1 MRAVR
6 RFFKRLSSWARTRQD
21 EERLRAE
28 IEEHLALLTAENL
41 RSGLS
46 AGEARRQAMLKF
58 GAVEA
63 ISEDYRD
70 RKGLPFMET
79 LLQDTRFAVRRL
91 RKSPSFTVTAIL
103 MLALGIGA
111 TTSIFTLVHAVLL
124 KSLPVANPAELYRL
138 GKESRC
144 CFQGGYSQDKEF
156 SQVSYQLYKYL
167 KDNTKGFS
175 ELAAFPASEPLF
187 GVRRS
192 GSSEAAQG
200 YPGEYVSGNYFTM
213 FGVRAYAGRALTP
226 QDDQPGAPPVAVMS
240 YRLWQER
247 YGSDLSVIGS
257 VFNFDDKPFTV
268 VGISPPGFYGDALR
282 GTPPDLFLP
291 LNTEPYV
298 EVDADLDKYDTH
310 WLELIGRIKT
320 GANQPG
326 AIEAEMRVE
335 LKQWLRS
342 HWGQM
347 SPSDRANFPNQTL
360 YLTPG
365 GAGITSMREQYQH
378 WLQILM
384 MVSGVVLLIVCAN
397 VANLMLVRGLER
409 RRQTSLSMAWGASV
423 AGDETGLHRKPSAR
437 VVGRRRGRGDRIYW
451 HALDSAFCVLL
462 VPRICRRPH
471 QCIAFHARAFVR
483 LCHLDWHRSCLRH
496 CAGMDGHARG
506 SDGSA
511 ARGQPANGPSG
522 FAVEEDAGGVSGRAR
537 PCVAFGGGVAH
548 ERPAK
553 I

>member
-21 EERLRAE
+21 EERLRPE

-103 MLALGIGA
+103 TLALGIGA

-409 RRQTSLSMAWGASV
+409 RRQT
-423 AGDETGLHRKPSAR
+423 
-437 VVGRRRGRGDRIYW
+437 
-451 HALDSAFCVLL
+451 
-462 VPRICRRPH
+462 
-471 QCIAFHARAFVR
+471 
-483 LCHLDWHRSCLRH
+483 
-496 CAGMDGHARG
+496 
-506 SDGSA
+506 
-511 ARGQPANGPSG
+511 
-522 FAVEEDAGGVSGRAR
+522 
-537 PCVAFGGGVAH
+537 
-548 ERPAK
+548 
-553 I
+553 